1 MNKRRISAQ
10 LLLYF
15 FMMMF
20 LMVTVGCS
28 GNFDEPPEKTYV
40 ITFDSQDATVAANPT
55 SKTVKC
61 TNWSGCTVGL
71 VGTLPTEPTRTHYAF
86 LGWITEPDCT
96 GIDVTSPFT
105 MFTSVTPFTMV
116 TEDITFYA
124 CWQSS
129 YTVTFD
135 SQGATVAANPTSQKV
150 LISPERTETV
160 GTLPTR
166 PTRTGFTFAG
176 WTTGPDCTG
185 IAVTPFTIVT
195 EDITVYACWN
205 NFYTVTFDSQG
216 ATVAADP
223 TSKEVII
230 SPDGTGTVDT
240 LPTQPTR
247 TGFTFA
253 GWWTGKGGT
262 GQELTAGDIIPVSFT
277 VYAYWIPEGT
287 K

>member
-15 FMMMF
+15 FVIMF
-20 LMVTVGCS
+20 LVVTVGCS

-40 ITFDSQDATVAANPT
+40 ITFDSQDAEVAANPA

-61 TNWSGCTVGL
+61 TDWSGCTVGL

-96 GIDVTSPFT
+96 GIDVT
-105 MFTSVTPFTMV
+105 
-116 TEDITFYA
+116 
-124 CWQSS
+124 
-129 YTVTFD
+129 
-135 SQGATVAANPTSQKV
+135 
-150 LISPERTETV
+150 
-160 GTLPTR
+160 
-166 PTRTGFTFAG
+166 
-176 WTTGPDCTG
+176 
-185 IAVTPFTIVT
+185 PFTIVT

-216 ATVAADP
+216 ATVAANP

-230 SPDGTGTVDT
+230 SPEGTATVDT
-240 LPTQPTR
+240 LPTEPTR

-253 GWWTGKGGT
+253 GWWTGMGGT
-262 GQELTAGDIIPVSFT
+262 GQELTAGDIIPASLT
-277 VYAYWIPEGT
+277 VYAYWIP
-287 K
+287 